1 MRLCNYLSTA
11 SNPDTLLLYAAGT
24 QLRHEDLYA
33 IQQQLAENKGL
44 FKSPPVGP
52 MSLILD
58 DVQIHC
64 LQQLIPACAL
74 DTILVANI
82 YDMDSLAKLLKNKSL
97 PVPEIEVTDLGPDP
111 ELYDN
116 LPPLKAFGDQLLHSL
131 PSSFANYLIDQFQIE
146 QHDDVR
152 KP

>member
-1 MRLCNYLSTA
+1 
-11 SNPDTLLLYAAGT
+11 
-24 QLRHEDLYA
+24 
-33 IQQQLAENKGL
+33 
-44 FKSPPVGP
+44 

-64 LQQLIPACAL
+64 LPQLIPACAL

-97 PVPEIEVTDLGPDP
+97 PVPEIGVIDLGPDP

-116 LPPLKAFGDQLLHSL
+116 LPPLKVFGEQLLHSL
-131 PSSFANYLIDQFQIE
+131 PPSFANYLIDQFQIE
-146 QHDDVR
+146 QHNDIR

>member
-11 SNPDTLLLYAAGT
+11 SNPDTLFLYAAGT

-64 LQQLIPACAL
+64 LQQLMCSG
-74 DTILVANI
+74 
-82 YDMDSLAKLLKNKSL
+82 YR
-97 PVPEIEVTDLGPDP
+97 
-111 ELYDN
+111 
-116 LPPLKAFGDQLLHSL
+116 
-131 PSSFANYLIDQFQIE
+131 SSC
-146 QHDDVR
+146 QHL
-152 KP
+152 